1 MPWTM
6 TDETDTRPGLASLP
20 VFFKLAGRRCVVAG
34 GSDGA
39 AWKAELLASAGA
51 RVDVYA
57 ASPGERLE
65 RLAAGAPSLTLHR
78 RDWEDADLAGA
89 LVAIADASS
98 DEEAARFRTAGHAA
112 GAVVNVVDRPPF
124 CDFQFG
130 SIVNRSPLVV
140 GISTDG
146 AAPVFGQAL
155 RARIE
160 TMAPEGF
167 TAWARAAREWR
178 EDISARELPFRARRQ
193 FWEAF
198 ADLAFAR
205 PDVAPTEAD
214 RQALLAAVS
223 DDAVARSRRGKV
235 LLVGAGPG
243 DPELLTLKAVRAL
256 QSADV
261 VLYDDLVSPGV
272 LEFARREALKLDVG
286 KRGYRPSPGQP
297 TISAKLVEMASAGKT
312 VVRLKGGDP
321 AIFGRATEE
330 IEAVLAAGLDL
341 EIIPGVTA
349 ASGAAAALKASLTER
364 DLARRVQFVTAH
376 SRDGVLP
383 DDIDWA
389 ALADPGATTV
399 VYMGVRTMPELVRKV
414 LAAGLSPETPAML
427 VDRATWP
434 DERVL
439 AATVDTIV
447 QETQKARPAGPC
459 LVIFGAALA
468 TAAARAAAD

>member
-1 MPWTM
+1 M
-6 TDETDTRPGLASLP
+6 TDDTDTTPRLASLP
-20 VFFKLAGRRCVVAG
+20 VFFKLAGRRCLVAG

-51 RVDVYA
+51 QVDVYA

-65 RLAAGAPSLTLHR
+65 RLASGAPSLTLHR
-78 RDWEDADLAGA
+78 RDWAEADLAGA
-89 LVAIADASS
+89 LIAIADAAS
-98 DEEAARFRTAGHAA
+98 DEEAARFRAAGHTA

-205 PDVAPTEAD
+205 PDIAPSEAD

-223 DDAVARSRRGKV
+223 DEAVARSRRGKV
-235 LLVGAGPG
+235 ILVGAGPG
-243 DPELLTLKAVRAL
+243 DPELLTLKALRAL

-272 LEFARREALKLDVG
+272 LEFARREAEKLDVG

-297 TISAKLVEMASAGKT
+297 TISAKLVELAGAGRT

-399 VYMGVRTMPELVRKV
+399 VYMGVRTMPELVQKV
-414 LAAGLSPETPAML
+414 LAAGLSPATPAIL

-434 DERVL
+434 EERVIP
-439 AATVDTIV
+439 ASIGTIV
-447 QETQKARPAGPC
+447 QETDRARPAGPC

-468 TAAARAAAD
+468 TTAARAAAD